1 MSRAFSIICGRDDAC
16 NTFEDSLKKNPL
28 DDMHFAMDK
37 NLNSLRWLQLFIIGK
52 GEKEPIYCTMHIPSL
67 KALQDRNY

>member
-1 MSRAFSIICGRDDAC
+1 MSKAFSIICGRDDAC

-28 DDMHFAMDK
+28 DDMYFAMDK

-52 GEKEPIYCTMHIPSL
+52 GEKNLYTAQCISPH
-67 KALQDRNY
+67 